1 MADRRPSSCTSTSA
15 TWQEEG
21 EEEAA
26 LPPCSSDSSIESIV
40 TPPVAS
46 ATAGAFTYNIVTSSA
61 ARRAGAVRFT
71 RMPVAAPVAAP
82 ALELK
87 PAAPVADGPDL
98 TNAITSP
105 MVGTVYLAPE
115 PGAGNFVSPG
125 DEVSEGQTLVI
136 IEAMKTMNAIPAPRS
151 GRVRAIMVENAEPV
165 EFGEPLMIIE

>member
-1 MADRRPSSCTSTSA
+1 MANSTAHDIAFIQALADLLKDSDLSEIEVEREYGA
-15 TWQEEG
+15 DDELKVRLSRAV
-21 EEEAA
+21 AA
-26 LPPCSSDSSIESIV
+26 APQ
-40 TPPVAS
+40 PVA
-46 ATAGAFTYNIVTSSA
+46 A
-61 ARRAGAVRFT
+61 
-71 RMPVAAPVAAP
+71 MPAAAPVAAP

>member
-1 MADRRPSSCTSTSA
+1 MANSTAHDIAFIQALADLLKDSDLSEIEVEREYGA
-15 TWQEEG
+15 DDELKVRLSRAV
-21 EEEAA
+21 AA
-26 LPPCSSDSSIESIV
+26 APQS
-40 TPPVAS
+40 VA
-46 ATAGAFTYNIVTSSA
+46 A
-61 ARRAGAVRFT
+61 
-71 RMPVAAPVAAP
+71 MPVAAPVAAQ
-82 ALELK
+82 AVELK
-87 PAAPVADGPDL
+87 PATPVADGPDL

-125 DEVSEGQTLVI
+125 DEVSEGQTVVI